1 MQVKIQAP
9 GSGKQVILEET
20 NRRISPVGGLSTLAA
35 WFTRI
40 GFMEKLHELMPFR
53 YASHNA
59 IAPAHTFVA
68 FLVSIILGGERF
80 AHVERLRGDEVLK
93 ALFGLK
99 RTPGDDTVRN
109 FFKRFTRQRVD
120 AFFMPLQAWLL
131 GLVADCDTALDL
143 DSTVICRHGEKQ
155 EGARKGYN
163 PRRPG
168 RLSHHPLLA
177 FLDKPVFML
186 HGWLRSGNTAAKTGV
201 TEFLKEA
208 LAMLPASLRIRT
220 VRADSGFF
228 DRKFFE
234 FLEERGLSYIV
245 VAKLT
250 QTIRNSIISEREWR
264 RISDTIEV
272 ADTTADLLYW
282 GKARRLVVVRERIVS
297 EEKKPAGRTL
307 LELPRYTIRVFVT
320 NRMDPP
326 EDIWRDYNGRAA
338 METQIDSL
346 KDDLAASG
354 FCMLRFYPTE
364 AAFRSAMVLF
374 NLMSLFQKHT
384 MPKVRM
390 THRTTY
396 LCDKIFR
403 RGALL
408 VEAGRQ
414 VLVKIGTSYGG
425 LQDLMPL
432 FRNILQ
438 NDPPTSPKLDPMG
451 A

>member
-1 MQVKIQAP
+1 
-9 GSGKQVILEET
+9 
-20 NRRISPVGGLSTLAA
+20 
-35 WFTRI
+35 
-40 GFMEKLHELMPFR
+40 
-53 YASHNA
+53 
-59 IAPAHTFVA
+59 
-68 FLVSIILGGERF
+68 
-80 AHVERLRGDEVLK
+80 
-93 ALFGLK
+93 
-99 RTPGDDTVRN
+99 
-109 FFKRFTRQRVD
+109 
-120 AFFMPLQAWLL
+120 
-131 GLVADCDTALDL
+131 
-143 DSTVICRHGEKQ
+143 
-155 EGARKGYN
+155 
-163 PRRPG
+163 
-168 RLSHHPLLA
+168 
-177 FLDKPVFML
+177 
-186 HGWLRSGNTAAKTGV
+186 
-201 TEFLKEA
+201 
-208 LAMLPASLRIRT
+208 
-220 VRADSGFF
+220 
-228 DRKFFE
+228 
-234 FLEERGLSYIV
+234 
-245 VAKLT
+245 
-250 QTIRNSIISEREWR
+250 
-264 RISDTIEV
+264 
-272 ADTTADLLYW
+272 
-282 GKARRLVVVRERIVS
+282 VVVRERIVS

-354 FCMLRFYPTE
+354 FCMLKFYPTE

>member
-186 HGWLRSGNTAAKTGV
+186 HGWLRSGNTASKTGV

-220 VRADSGFF
+220 VRADKKDPLSQLMRKQGFPVEDCQSRPHSTDIF
-228 DRKFFE
+228 SFPVQCPAHAVQRNDRTAIE
-234 FLEERGLSYIV
+234 QLEHYLLY
-245 VAKLT
+245 
-250 QTIRNSIISEREWR
+250 QTHWSERSVSVTIYVKEHEWLAVGDWVYTHFDKLAGVAFLPH
-264 RISDTIEV
+264 SDHIYPQAPYSECTPEAYAEMV
-272 ADTTADLLYW
+272 ARMPQFDWEELALFEQDDATVNTKELACTA
-282 GKARRLVVVRERIVS
+282 GHC
-297 EEKKPAGRTL
+297 
-307 LELPRYTIRVFVT
+307 EL
-320 NRMDPP
+320 M
-326 EDIWRDYNGRAA
+326 
-338 METQIDSL
+338 
-346 KDDLAASG
+346 
-354 FCMLRFYPTE
+354 
-364 AAFRSAMVLF
+364 
-374 NLMSLFQKHT
+374 
-384 MPKVRM
+384 
-390 THRTTY
+390 
-396 LCDKIFR
+396 
-403 RGALL
+403 
-408 VEAGRQ
+408 
-414 VLVKIGTSYGG
+414 
-425 LQDLMPL
+425 
-432 FRNILQ
+432 
-438 NDPPTSPKLDPMG
+438 
-451 A
+451 